1 MVVLLIM
8 AEVMMKLSIPSV
20 EYPFATNPFHCSW
33 ASNAYLAPVAPEA
46 PDLGVL
52 GEDQEARTRTR
63 SARQSAGRA
72 LLNR

>member
-1 MVVLLIM
+1 MVVLWIM
-8 AEVMMKLSIPSV
+8 AEVMKLSIPSV
-20 EYPFATNPFHCSW
+20 EFPFATNPFHCSW

-63 SARQSAGRA
+63 NARQSAGRA